1 MPFGGQSMKNK
12 NKGCFLNIYKDP
24 TGKKK
29 DYIIEMGGE
38 YDSFR
43 IAVDFANLLTIKNN
57 IIKIE
62 EGVKKNERDFDS

>member
-1 MPFGGQSMKNK
+1 MMNK
-12 NKGCFLNIYKDP
+12 KKGCFLNIYKDP

-62 EGVKKNERDFDS
+62 EGVKKNERDFDR

>member
-1 MPFGGQSMKNK
+1 MKNEK
-12 NKGCFLNIYKDP
+12 KGCFLNIYKDP

-62 EGVKKNERDFDS
+62 EGVKKHERDFDN